1 MRIALSLI
9 VVAAIASAAL
19 LCTSADARYR
29 FAERCYEKGHFE
41 TASFLCKMALKR
53 TPRHAPSRALYT
65 EIEFILGRGKAT
77 PPSCDYS
84 RFMQIPSRATN
95 P

>member
-9 VVAAIASAAL
+9 VVAAIVSAAL
-19 LCTSADARYR
+19 CCTSADVRYR

-41 TASFLCKMALKR
+41 AASFLCELALR
-53 TPRHAPSRALYT
+53 RNPQHAAARALYT
-65 EIEFILGRGKAT
+65 EVQFIQGRGKAT
-77 PPSCDYS
+77 PFSCDYS
-84 RFMQIPSRATN
+84 RFMEIPRPTIN